1 MQIKNYSEQV
11 HTWELRG
18 SWGKQ
23 TDPLKKMLVL
33 GNIFMWGSVLV
44 IRLRRNGGEA
54 VGHFSLRK
62 QGVMYTGS
70 CSEHDPFWS
79 YLQER
84 GNKIQTWR
92 RGWVIGSNLPA
103 LHSSRSTHT
112 LLLKNCSWDTEIP
125 LVSHTA
131 PAAGFAFLFEEEMK
145 RGIHLVNWTLACWQ
159 CPIRAWLPSR
169 CLTPRA
175 VHAALSLNSLPSPQF
190 Q

>member
-1 MQIKNYSEQV
+1 
-11 HTWELRG
+11 
-18 SWGKQ
+18 
-23 TDPLKKMLVL
+23 MLVL

-175 VHAALSLNSLPSPQF
+175 VHAALSLNSLPSSPSSSKEPPAADCF
-190 Q
+190 LHK